1 MMVGSMQNPRAILFV
16 KMKRKIHRWESKTDT
31 KLSPNNYIYN
41 IIYWKVGSIIA
52 VVPFAELRALCCY
65 SQIPSRLPTKGRGEI
80 RQINWFQMSQ
90 KKGNVRQEQDD
101 LYIPILNFILIIY
114 IYL

>member
-1 MMVGSMQNPRAILFV
+1 MV
-16 KMKRKIHRWESKTDT
+16 KRKLPRWEFKTDT
-31 KLSPNNYIYN
+31 KPCPNNYIYN

-52 VVPFAELRALCCY
+52 VIPFSERPASYCC

-90 KKGNVRQEQDD
+90 KKGNVRQD
-101 LYIPILNFILIIY
+101 
-114 IYL
+114 